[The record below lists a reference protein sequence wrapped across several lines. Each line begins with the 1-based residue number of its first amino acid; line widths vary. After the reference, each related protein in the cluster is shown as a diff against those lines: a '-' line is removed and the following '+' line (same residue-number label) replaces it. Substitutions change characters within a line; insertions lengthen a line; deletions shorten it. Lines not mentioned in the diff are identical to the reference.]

1 MRNVVEKMISH
12 HCSTGDVNNK
22 LFDQTTNQGISTLN
36 SKTLPNL
43 YENLPGLFQII
54 MN

>member
-1 MRNVVEKMISH
+1 MSNAVEKTISH
-12 HCSTGDVNNK
+12 HWSTDDVNNN
-22 LFDQTTNQGISTLN
+22 LFDQTANQGVSTLN

-43 YENLPGLFQII
+43 YENLSGLFQII